1 MTLDELVSQ
10 LRAAYG
16 TALRSIVLYGSAAA
30 GERLGKRSDQ
40 NVLVI
45 VESLDASRLAAAS
58 AAF

>member
-1 MTLDELVSQ
+1 MTMARMTLDELVSQ

-30 GERLGKRSDQ
+30 AEHIPKRYDY

-45 VESLDASRLAAAS
+45 VDSLDSEL
-58 AAF
+58 